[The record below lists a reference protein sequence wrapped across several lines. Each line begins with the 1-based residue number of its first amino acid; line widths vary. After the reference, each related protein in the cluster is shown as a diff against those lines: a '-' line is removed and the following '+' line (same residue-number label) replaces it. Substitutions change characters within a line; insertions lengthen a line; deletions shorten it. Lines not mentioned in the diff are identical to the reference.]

1 MKKKEERER
10 DKLNGVSSINENT
23 EIGNNEIDG
32 EEDQVEE

>member
-23 EIGNNEIDG
+23 EIRNNEIDG